1 MSIKRLLVGVMV
13 FILSLVIGV
22 YLNLMSAVFF
32 INYGSYMHEYHTGL
46 YWISIIVD
54 FLCIMIYCF
63 VIKNLFDYLWKDI
76 KEKCNHN

>member
-1 MSIKRLLVGVMV
+1 MSKKRLLLGIVI

-22 YLNLMSAVFF
+22 YLHVMSAVFF
-32 INYGSYMHEYHTGL
+32 INYGKYMHDHNTSL

-54 FLCIMIYCF
+54 FLCMMIYCW

-76 KEKCNHN
+76 KEKCKS

>member
-1 MSIKRLLVGVMV
+1 MSKKRLFLGIIL

-22 YLNLMSAVFF
+22 YLNLISAVFF
-32 INYGSYMHEYHTGL
+32 INYGSYMHENYTGL

-54 FLCIMIYCF
+54 FLCMMVYCF

-76 KEKCNHN
+76 KEKYKS